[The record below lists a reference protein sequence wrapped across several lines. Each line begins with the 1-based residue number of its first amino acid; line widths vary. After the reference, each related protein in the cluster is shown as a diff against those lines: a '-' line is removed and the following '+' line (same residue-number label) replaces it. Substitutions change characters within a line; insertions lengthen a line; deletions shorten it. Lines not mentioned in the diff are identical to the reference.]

1 MRALQDVVARG
12 ECAARFVEVKGPND
26 RLAEH
31 QLIWLQCMATTAGV
45 DARVIRVDRK
55 EAAAKESTASIA
67 KKRHSRKR
75 K

>member
-1 MRALQDVVARG
+1 
-12 ECAARFVEVKGPND
+12 
-26 RLAEH
+26 
-31 QLIWLQCMATTAGV
+31 MATTAGV